1 MRHRVHHKQVVVL
14 RYRRPAMMHN
24 PPRLQPAKKYPA
36 IKGGAKLSAM

>member
-1 MRHRVHHKQVVVL
+1 MRHRVHHKQVVV
-14 RYRRPAMMHN
+14 RRHRRQAIMRG